1 MPASVTPPSV
11 VVVSL
16 PGEIDLTNAG
26 ETLALI
32 TAAFRPTVT
41 VVIADLTAT
50 RFCDSAGLRHLLQA
64 HQHAADAGIQLQLVI
79 PPRGPVGRVI
89 ELTGISRHVAVY
101 PTLQLAAKGRPPP
114 AGPPVAGSPRTRWP
128 GAAGRDG
135 RRNGG
140 RTQ

>member
-26 ETLALI
+26 EVLALI
-32 TAAFRPTVT
+32 TAAFRPGVT
-41 VVIADLTAT
+41 VVIADLTVT

-64 HQHAADAGIQLQLVI
+64 RQHAADAGVQLRLVI

-89 ELTGISRHVAVY
+89 ELTGINRHVAVY

-114 AGPPVAGSPRTRWP
+114 AAPPVAGSPRIRRT
-128 GAAGRDG
+128 GAAGRDN
-135 RRNGG
+135 RQRGG
-140 RTQ
+140 RTK

>member
-1 MPASVTPPSV
+1 MTASVTPPSA

-32 TAAFRPTVT
+32 TAAFGPSVT
-41 VVIADLTAT
+41 VVIADLSVT

-64 HQHAADAGIQLQLVI
+64 HQHAADAGVQLRLVI
-79 PPRGPVGRVI
+79 PPRGPVGRVV
-89 ELTGISRHVAVY
+89 ELTGINRHVAVY

-114 AGPPVAGSPRTRWP
+114 AGPHAAGSPRTRRP

-135 RRNGG
+135 RPRGG